1 MGCFFMKINKTDKI
15 LQIYSNMGTNKVK
28 ANRKSSERDEV
39 KLSERAMDYQFAI
52 SKLKELPEMRRE
64 KVEKLKREI
73 KSGNY
78 NVSGKEIVDKMYERI
93 NFDKKI

>member
-1 MGCFFMKINKTDKI
+1 MKINKTDKI

-28 ANRKSSERDEV
+28 PNRKSNEKDEI
-39 KLSERAMDYQFAI
+39 KFSERAMDYQFAI
-52 SKLKELPEMRRE
+52 SKLKELPEMRME
-64 KVEKLKREI
+64 KVEKLKRNI

-78 NVSGKEIVDKMYERI
+78 NVSGKEIVDKIYENI